1 MLTTI
6 KGNFSTNLSQ
16 KEVCLKLKDLTTDS
30 KISALDR
37 NDVAFIG
44 SVGFNSFSLTK
55 YKFFNNDALNP
66 IVRGDYTSDGQETK
80 ITYICSLRKSDRI
93 ASWIAGIIYVA
104 LIIIFF
110 VMGIF
115 NLTENFYVPIGII
128 IFAIFVFSVFSLVYI
143 SNTRKAIKELKK
155 VLQTE

>member
-44 SVGFNSFSLTK
+44 SIGNSSFSLTK

-66 IVRGDYTSDGQETK
+66 TVHGEYTPDGQKTK
-80 ITYICSLRKSDRI
+80 ITYVCSLRKSDRI
-93 ASWIAGIIYVA
+93 ASWIAGIVA
-104 LIIIFF
+104 LIGILTFTIE
-110 VMGIF
+110 GIF
-115 NLTENFYVPIGII
+115 SSTEALYVPIGIAVGI
-128 IFAIFVFSVFSLVYI
+128 VMFFAIFSLVYLL
-143 SNTRKAIKELKK
+143 NTRKALKEFKK
-155 VLQTE
+155 ILHSE

>member
-6 KGNFSTNLSQ
+6 KGDFSTNLSQ

-30 KISALDR
+30 KISAPDR
-37 NDVAFIG
+37 NDVDFIG

-66 IVRGDYTSDGQETK
+66 IIRGDYTADGQGTK
-80 ITYICSLRKSDRI
+80 ITYVCSLRKTDRI
-93 ASWIAGIIYVA
+93 ASWIAGIIFVV
-104 LIIIFF
+104 LIIIFI
-110 VMGIF
+110 VIGI
-115 NLTENFYVPIGII
+115 LKSPESFYVPIGIT
-128 IFAIFVFSVFSLVYI
+128 IFAVFLFSVFSLVYI
-143 SNTRKAIKELKK
+143 TNTRKAIKELKK

>member
-44 SVGFNSFSLTK
+44 SIGNSSFSLTK

-66 IVRGDYTSDGQETK
+66 TVHGEYTPDGQKTK
-80 ITYICSLRKSDRI
+80 ITYVCSLRKSDRI
-93 ASWIAGIIYVA
+93 ASWIAGIVA
-104 LIIIFF
+104 LIGILTFTIE
-110 VMGIF
+110 GIF
-115 NLTENFYVPIGII
+115 SSTEALYVPIGIAVGI
-128 IFAIFVFSVFSLVYI
+128 VMFFAIFSLVYLL
-143 SNTRKAIKELKK
+143 NTRKAIKELKK
-155 VLQTE
+155 ILQAE